1 LAVDKPSTQNGTKF
15 MASVTLDH
23 INKWFGPAVHA
34 VQDVNIHIED
44 GEFFGLLGPSGS
56 GKTSVLRM
64 LVGLE
69 RPTSGRILFDGVPV
83 ENKSPQERNVAMVF
97 EQNAL
102 YPHMTARQNISYPL
116 RVQKASRET
125 IAHKVSE
132 VSALLNIGAL
142 LDRRASQMSGGQ
154 QQRVAIARALVRDPN
169 LLCLDEPI
177 AHLDTLL
184 RARLRGEL
192 KRLQRALGTT
202 SVIVT
207 HDPIE
212 AMTMTDRLAVMRDGL
227 LQQVGTADEIH
238 NRPVNAFVAQFFG
251 LHSMNVFSVESCV
264 DQGSHITGLF
274 GGQPAKVPAGLERF
288 FQSGHRTASLGARPS
303 AVMALRADD
312 ALPPIDGFLAA
323 GQVYVTEQLGDA
335 QLITI
340 NSGANSIQ
348 CLMPN
353 LRPFEIDQPVRVF
366 IPDDALFLFDPTTQV
381 TQRFATRSTSDEV
394 AAVRA
399 KVA

>member
-1 LAVDKPSTQNGTKF
+1 

-23 INKWFGPAVHA
+23 INKWFGPSVHA

-69 RPTSGRILFDGVPV
+69 RPTDGTILFDGVPV
-83 ENKSPQERNVAMVF
+83 QNKTPQERNVAMVF

-102 YPHMTARQNISYPL
+102 YPHMSARQNISYPL
-116 RVQKASRET
+116 RVRRMSRDAIDRKVAEVAS
-125 IAHKVSE
+125 
-132 VSALLNIGAL
+132 LLNIGTL

-177 AHLDTLL
+177 AHLDTML

-212 AMTMTDRLAVMRDGL
+212 AMTMTDRLAVMRDGV
-227 LQQVGTADEIH
+227 LQQVGSADEIH

-251 LHSMNVFSVESCV
+251 LHSMNVVTIDSCV
-264 DQGSHITGLF
+264 DHGTHIAGRL
-274 GGQPAKVPAGLERF
+274 GGQLAQLPRSLERYV
-288 FQSGHRTASLGARPS
+288 SGDRRTAAVGARPS
-303 AVMALRADD
+303 GVTVLRMND
-312 ALPPIDGFLAA
+312 AQFGGDGLLVA

-335 QLITI
+335 QLVTMQIGDQTM
-340 NSGANSIQ
+340 Q
-348 CLMPN
+348 CLTPD
-353 LRPFEIDQPVRVF
+353 LRLFDIDEPVRVF
-366 IPDDALFLFDPTTQV
+366 IPDDALFLFDDESRMTR
-381 TQRFATRSTSDEV
+381 RFASRGAGEEV
-394 AAVRA
+394 AAIRA
-399 KVA
+399 QVA

>member
-1 LAVDKPSTQNGTKF
+1 

-23 INKWFGPAVHA
+23 LNKWFGPSVHA

-69 RPTSGRILFDGVPV
+69 RPTEGSILFDGVPV
-83 ENKSPQERNVAMVF
+83 HNKTPQERNVAMVF

-116 RVQKASRET
+116 RVRRASSET
-125 IAHKVSE
+125 IARKVAE
-132 VSALLNIGAL
+132 VATLLNIGAL

-212 AMTMTDRLAVMRDGL
+212 AMTMTDRLAVMRDGR
-227 LQQVGTADEIH
+227 LQQVGSADEIH

-251 LHSMNVFSVESCV
+251 LHSMNVFTVDSCV
-264 DQGSHITGLF
+264 DQGDHIAGRV
-274 GGQPAKVPAGLERF
+274 GGQPARLPRTLERF
-288 FQSGHRTASLGARPS
+288 LNIGRRTASIGARPS
-303 AVMALRADD
+303 GVMVLRAADT
-312 ALPPIDGFLAA
+312 APAVEGFTAT

-335 QLITI
+335 QLVTVQI
-340 NSGANSIQ
+340 ADQSIQ
-348 CLMPN
+348 SLTSDP
-353 LRPFEIDQPVRVF
+353 RAFEIDEPVRVF
-366 IPDDALFLFDPTTQV
+366 IPDDALFLFDDETQQ
-381 TQRFATRSTSDEV
+381 TRRFASRTAGDELAAIRSEV
-394 AAVRA
+394 A
-399 KVA
+399 